1 MIVTEEEDIKSRELT
16 VSPPTYCLIGH
27 SEAAER
33 KLFLIKAAVKETKD

>member
-1 MIVTEEEDIKSRELT
+1 MIVTEEEDIKSRELYCE
-16 VSPPTYCLIGH
+16 SSYCLIGH